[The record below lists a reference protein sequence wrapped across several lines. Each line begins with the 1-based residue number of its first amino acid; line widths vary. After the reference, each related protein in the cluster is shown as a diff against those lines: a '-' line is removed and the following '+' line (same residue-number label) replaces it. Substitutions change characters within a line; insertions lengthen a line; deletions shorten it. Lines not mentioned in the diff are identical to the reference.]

1 MFSDTLTFGFPPRTW
16 AIDAY
21 RELLTEEAP
30 QANWMVAGLGAE
42 VLPLVPDIV
51 KRGGHVRVGLEDV
64 PMGHKVGNLSQV
76 KDARDRIEKA
86 GARTATATEIRE
98 SLATNK
104 INA

>member
-21 RELLTEEAP
+21 RELLAEEAP
-30 QANWMVAGLGAE
+30 HAKWMVAGLGAE

-64 PMGHKVGNLSQV
+64 PMGHQVGNLLQV

-86 GARTATATEIRE
+86 GARTATAAEIRQ
-98 SLATNK
+98 SLQTT
-104 INA
+104 

>member
-30 QANWMVAGLGAE
+30 QSNWMVAGLGAE

-64 PMGHKVGNLSQV
+64 PMGHKIGNLLQV
-76 KDARDRIEKA
+76 KDARDRIEKS
-86 GARTATATEIRE
+86 GARTANAADIRQILK
-98 SLATNK
+98 SSQH
-104 INA
+104 